1 MIRGR
6 RGGQAGCPG
15 DHNWARWSSFSSRRL
30 DRSRR
35 VCVPAS
41 KGGWDSGRRL
51 GRFRPRGTA
60 CRIGAPDPAG
70 ERVLSWLDLG
80 PSSACGDGFC
90 PSCPPAVPGRA
101 HRGARR
107 HSGQASVRARRSS
120 GGEDRLVSL
129 GPLPVAHSS
138 RKLNSSQK
146 PHSQL
151 WPSHVAEGGR
161 EARPRAN
168 SVPDACPQLGAHAMP
183 WPREPPRSL
192 PASSAF

>member
-1 MIRGR
+1 MTEAAGSVCQPRKA
-6 RGGQAGCPG
+6 GGIQA
-15 DHNWARWSSFSSRRL
+15 
-30 DRSRR
+30 
-35 VCVPAS
+35 
-41 KGGWDSGRRL
+41 GGWDAFGRV
-51 GRFRPRGTA
+51 GQ
-60 CRIGAPDPAG
+60 PAG
-70 ERVLSWLDLG
+70 SGLLTQPGNVSCRGWPWG
-80 PSSACGDGFC
+80 PRLLVGMGSARLVPLPF
-90 PSCPPAVPGRA
+90 PGRA

-107 HSGQASVRARRSS
+107 HRGQASVRARRSS
-120 GGEDRLVSL
+120 GEEDRLVSL

-151 WPSHVAEGGR
+151 WRSHVAEGGR